1 MNASKVGKRGTVVI
15 PAALRRRFGIEEG
28 SLVVAE
34 ATEEGV
40 LIRPAVAMPL
50 EVYGEERKAELL
62 LSNAVDDEDYAR
74 VLEEVREM
82 GIDLETIPHSK
93 PF

>member
-1 MNASKVGKRGTVVI
+1 M
-15 PAALRRRFGIEEG
+15 
-28 SLVVAE
+28 
-34 ATEEGV
+34 
-40 LIRPAVAMPL
+40 IRPAVAMPL

-74 VLEEVREM
+74 VLEEVRKM
-82 GIDLETIPHSK
+82 GIDPETIPHPK